1 MTFLAF
7 TLTRRP
13 VFTGE
18 YDANDEPICRK
29 PITTVHI
36 NAATI
41 VSIDIRA
48 YSDHTDLLIKTTD
61 GETWTLPGTPEHLA
75 QVDRLTGIEGGGNE

>member
-1 MTFLAF
+1 MTFLTF

-29 PITTVHI
+29 PVTTVHI
-36 NAATI
+36 NAANI

-48 YSDHTDLLIKTTD
+48 YSDHTDLLIKTVD
-61 GETWTLPGTPEHLA
+61 GDVWTIPGTPEHLA
-75 QVDRLTGIEGGGNE
+75 QIDRLTATEVRQ